1 MKYFCLHCLSVHKK
15 QDPLYCIICPSRS
28 MCSGHFL
35 CARFSISSTG
45 APIPIKKGR
54 PPNILRSGTS
64 WRTYLGQRGRVF
76 FSAMCI
82 LLYPIPIGQFSTV
95 PGWSLSCESNKIVL
109 GDSIISS
116 WDGGTTSLPCL
127 RYSHQAH
134 LRLQEGQLLQPSVP
148 KS

>member
-1 MKYFCLHCLSVHKK
+1 MRYFCLLCLSVHKK
-15 QDPLYCIICPSRS
+15 KQGPLYRIICPYRP
-28 MCSGHFL
+28 MCSGQFL

-54 PPNILRSGTS
+54 LPNILRSRTS

-82 LLYPIPIGQFSTV
+82 LLCPIPIGQFSTV
-95 PGWSLSCESNKIVL
+95 PWWSLSCIPTL

-116 WDGGTTSLPCL
+116 WDGGTTALHCL
-127 RYSHQAH
+127 RHCHQAH
-134 LRLQEGQLLQPSVP
+134 LWVQEGQLLQLSVP